1 MFKEKQSE
9 EISKWALMLW
19 RGGNEGKGDWTC
31 PGGMCWSLESAGAA
45 LIVLSKTW
53 GQASV
58 ASDCTYRIKTISK
71 VR

>member
-1 MFKEKQSE
+1 
-9 EISKWALMLW
+9 MLW

-31 PGGMCWSLESAGAA
+31 PGGMSWSLESAGAA

-71 VR
+71 VW